1 MGAEMIP
8 EMILLGI
15 GALIAVPGLLVIAR
29 AIRRAIRRWINADQ
43 LEWVRTPKV
52 DRINR
57 FEDDSS

>member
-1 MGAEMIP
+1 MEAEMIP

-15 GALIAVPGLLVIAR
+15 GFLIAVPGLLAISR
-29 AIRRAIRRWINADQ
+29 AIRRCIDADHH
-43 LEWVRTPKV
+43 EWLRTPKV